1 MPRAT
6 SLIDAVRER
15 LDADPI
21 RPGPKHWLLK
31 LPEAAREELLDLRAQ
46 FIAGSFGRSSAM
58 EVSRRTHTVAAERG
72 WAFPSIKEF
81 ALWLRRN

>member
-1 MPRAT
+1 MPKA

-15 LDADPI
+15 IDADPI
-21 RPGPKHWLLK
+21 RPGPKHWLVK
-31 LPEAAREELLDLRAQ
+31 LPTDAREELLHLRAQ
-46 FIAGSFGRSSAM
+46 FLAGNFGRSSAM
-58 EVSRRTHTVAAERG
+58 EVARRTHAIAAERG